1 MDLFSANQ
9 MMWAAFIIGN
19 SAPIIF
25 FILYY
30 FGFIS
35 KMFQLFIIG
44 ILIGFLWE
52 IPFGLAG
59 DSFHLILINWP
70 IDIPLARNITYSFI
84 DSLIFLIGV
93 FLARLV
99 LKDFNFLYQFN
110 YKALAVMV
118 IWGSF
123 SEFLIDLNGNGKLWL
138 FIENWYNPVF
148 ISINNNDLTIIPQL
162 IWLFAPILYYLAIL
176 KCAKKKF

>member
-25 FILYY
+25 SILYY

-110 YKALAVMV
+110 CKALAIMV
-118 IWGSF
+118 FWGSF

-148 ISINNNDLTIIPQL
+148 ISIKNNDLTIIPQL

>member
-25 FILYY
+25 SILYY

-84 DSLIFLIGV
+84 DLSLIHI
-93 FLARLV
+93 
-99 LKDFNFLYQFN
+99 
-110 YKALAVMV
+110 
-118 IWGSF
+118 
-123 SEFLIDLNGNGKLWL
+123 
-138 FIENWYNPVF
+138 
-148 ISINNNDLTIIPQL
+148 
-162 IWLFAPILYYLAIL
+162 
-176 KCAKKKF
+176 